1 MKTHNANWSY
11 VYDENKRLL
20 DKYFNLKG
28 YQGRC
33 HVRLCKMPTGHMK
46 LQLSGN
52 NVGFHS
58 IDVTAEQLNS
68 IAVDFPF
75 IETYEQ

>member
-1 MKTHNANWSY
+1 
-11 VYDENKRLL
+11 
-20 DKYFNLKG
+20 
-28 YQGRC
+28 
-33 HVRLCKMPTGHMK
+33 MPTGHMK

-58 IDVTAEQLNS
+58 IDVTAEQLKS